1 MSLTEDEEIIIG
13 KLLLLEAYEYK
24 DGIDKYFESILAGNT
39 EFYDRVQALL
49 YAYKHRKELEAAV
62 GKEFIDSEMYEVGAK
77 VLCVW
82 KHLDKMTVEEMVHKC
97 I

>member
-39 EFYDRVQALL
+39 EFYDRV
-49 YAYKHRKELEAAV
+49 
-62 GKEFIDSEMYEVGAK
+62 
-77 VLCVW
+77 
-82 KHLDKMTVEEMVHKC
+82 
-97 I
+97 